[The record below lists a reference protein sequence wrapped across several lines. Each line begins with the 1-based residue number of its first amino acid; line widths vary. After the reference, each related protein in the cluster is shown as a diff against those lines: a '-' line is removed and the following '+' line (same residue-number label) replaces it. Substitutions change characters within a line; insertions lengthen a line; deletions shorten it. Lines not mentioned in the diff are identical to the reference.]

1 MTTIFHARSDG
12 KFIEI
17 KHNLREKRF
26 YVKDHGFTVLRD
38 STPSNLGEKAFPS
51 ISKDDFSTRTNPRF
65 LHQCQQ
71 THLNNKL
78 SFPGIKLTRH
88 LIQLENF
95 AFAINQQRDHI

>member
-17 KHNLREKRF
+17 EHNLREKRF

-51 ISKDDFSTRTNPRF
+51 ISKDDFSTRTNPPIF
-65 LHQCQQ
+65 TSMSTDSFEQQ
-71 THLNNKL
+71 VEF
-78 SFPGIKLTRH
+78 SRY
-88 LIQLENF
+88 
-95 AFAINQQRDHI
+95 